1 MIKNSQIKFSICLM
15 TVCLILTSCRTTAPP
30 QPTKAPTVTRVA
42 TKTHTITPS
51 PTFTMTA
58 SPTITSTVA
67 PTPTSTPTLRWE
79 DQSLALTPLPPIHPA
94 IAIDNVNQVRQIAVW
109 GTGAANEILISPDG
123 KLLVVGTDIGAHIYN
138 STTYQLLSILQT
150 PHTVQTIAFSSDN
163 QHIALGQN
171 GGTIDI
177 YDRDAY
183 TLVARLYLSE
193 WPLPGKSQFTVHFSM
208 EDAHLISVIRTPAD
222 IYINRWETNTWTPL
236 AAFSVENGKS
246 AYINERINLVGIM
259 TGETLSLQSMSFA
272 EESTHLS
279 IPAIESPSFWEDFA
293 THEGD
298 IRPSSDGRFILIN
311 NGSSIAH
318 WTLFEDEIS
327 YLLDDY
333 ADTIPTPCYD
343 APDTCLNAAGGFSW
357 ECSENPS
364 PSAIS
369 TLALTPDNFLLL
381 VSLNEG
387 RTEIRRVK
395 DGLLV
400 WEIDAHYSK
409 VAFFP
414 DGAHFIGLRPNGHF
428 EKRNTRDGTLIN
440 TVDLHPTQL
449 YDLDFSPD
457 GQVLAAGFS
466 DDWIRVYSIING
478 QMLGVLNGS
487 AKSLQFSPNGQ
498 LLAAGLIDGTVRIFE
513 LEKGRFYDLSKGH
526 HDAVVDLT
534 FSADSQQL
542 LTGSDDCTTSL
553 WGLGP
558 RYRIQNVTPDKENP
572 RQITAVELS
581 DINSTQ
587 YVAGNRNGIFVIEG
601 HNTHEVLFP
610 SETGFTDL
618 AQSPDGQTL
627 AVTGA
632 HTWLLPDLNTTAP
645 SEPQKLESTLASE
658 GHCLAFTPSGS
669 ILIIATNHGLE
680 FWSVEDLQHLLNLQ
694 FSTKTLGGGDRPA
707 ALTIAPDGSYIA
719 LGDHN
724 GLINIYAIPE
734 NSQE

>member
-1 MIKNSQIKFSICLM
+1 MIKNTPIKFSFYLI

-51 PTFTMTA
+51 PTFTITA
-58 SPTITSTVA
+58 SPTSTSTVA
-67 PTPTSTPTLRWE
+67 PTSTSTPTLRWE
-79 DQSLALTPLPPIHPA
+79 DHSLALTPLPPSHPA
-94 IAIDNVNQVRQIAVW
+94 IAIDNVNLVRQIAVW

-123 KLLVVGTDIGAHIYN
+123 KLLVVGTDIGVHLYN
-138 STTYQLLSILQT
+138 STTYQLLSILPT
-150 PHTVQTIAFSSDN
+150 PHAVQTIAFSSDN
-163 QHIALGQN
+163 QHIALGQT

-177 YDRDAY
+177 YERDAY
-183 TLVARLYLSE
+183 TRVARLYLSD
-193 WPLPGKSQFTVHFSM
+193 WPLPGKSQFTLNFSI

-222 IYINRWETNTWTPL
+222 IYINRWETNTWTPV
-236 AAFSVENGKS
+236 AAFSVENGMS
-246 AYINERINLVGIM
+246 AYINERINLVGII
-259 TGETLSLQSMSFA
+259 TGETLSLQSMSFP
-272 EESTHLS
+272 EESTHLT
-279 IPAIESPSFWEDFA
+279 IPAIESPSFWEDFS

-333 ADTIPTPCYD
+333 ADPMPNPCYE

-357 ECSENPS
+357 ECNETPS
-364 PSAIS
+364 PPSIA

-387 RTEIRRVK
+387 RTEFRRVA

-400 WEIDAHYSK
+400 WEIDTHYSE

-414 DGAHFIGLRPNGHF
+414 DGAHFIGLRPNGNF
-428 EKRNTRDGTLIN
+428 EKRNSRDGTLIN
-440 TVDLHPTQL
+440 TVELHPTQL
-449 YDLDFSPD
+449 YDLAFSPD
-457 GQVLAAGFS
+457 GQVLAAGYS

-487 AKSLQFSPNGQ
+487 AKSLKFSPNGQ

-513 LEKGRFYDLSKGH
+513 LEKGRFYDLSTGH
-526 HDAVVDLT
+526 LDTVVDLS

-558 RYRIQNVTPDKENP
+558 RYRIQNVMPDKENP
-572 RQITAVELS
+572 LQITAVELA
-581 DINSTQ
+581 DDNSTQ
-587 YVAGNRNGIFVIEG
+587 YVSGNRNGIFIIEG
-601 HNTHEVLFP
+601 LNSQEILLPT
-610 SETGFTDL
+610 ETGFTDL
-618 AQSPDGQTL
+618 TRSPDGQTL

-632 HTWLLPDLNTTAP
+632 HTWLLPDPNTP
-645 SEPQKLESTLASE
+645 GSSEPQKLESALASE
-658 GHCLAFTPSGS
+658 GHRLAFTPSGS
-669 ILIIATNHGLE
+669 ILIIASNHALE
-680 FWSVEDLQHLLNLQ
+680 FWSVEDLQHLLDLQ
-694 FSTKTLGGGDRPA
+694 FFTTTPGERKRPA
-707 ALTIAPDGSYIA
+707 ALTISPDGSYIA
-719 LGDHN
+719 LGYPN
-724 GLINIYAIPE
+724 GLINIYAIPG